1 MQFFHS
7 FPTYQSHHVC
17 RRLRFGPAPSVAV
30 LRPQED
36 LGMKEATDS
45 QIPCLC
51 LTQRSGE
58 LCMKMK
64 ACLKVQIASS
74 LSELTSHSGTFG
86 LQSQHF
92 GTTTRGGQTTLCDP
106 RTACQ
111 HPQPALIFLRQMCQS
126 WGENS
131 RSNHRTEKAADGK
144 EAPLLMEACWKQE
157 G

>member
-30 LRPQED
+30 LRQQED
-36 LGMKEATDS
+36 LGTKEATDS

-51 LTQRSGE
+51 LTQRSRE
-58 LCMKMK
+58 LCVKMK

-86 LQSQHF
+86 LPSQHS
-92 GTTTRGGQTTLCDP
+92 GTTTRGGRTTLCDP
-106 RTACQ
+106 HTALPARQACSPFLTPDVSELGRKQ
-111 HPQPALIFLRQMCQS
+111 QVKPQ
-126 WGENS
+126 
-131 RSNHRTEKAADGK
+131 DGK
-144 EAPLLMEACWKQE
+144 GCGW
-157 G
+157 